1 MIGANAPRA
10 LRTAHATAIFGAPR
24 DSPITN
30 PSELKYAKSV
40 LKRLQVLKQF
50 LFVLVGQLRS
60 VRMALVAVPFF
71 SRIEKK
77 IRVC

>member
-1 MIGANAPRA
+1 MIGDKFPRCA
-10 LRTAHATAIFGAPR
+10 GTVLSTAIFGAPR